1 MCISQKPSL
10 LSFKSKNKTFGL
22 PINKSRKWMPFFV
35 ESFHKQRNK
44 NIFLVNRTKG
54 CKHKPDVNPR
64 FSKFHSPS
72 ALWWGFC
79 CKEVS
84 TAQGDMLNE
93 GLYRATWTKLKSQLL
108 SEKNELQNVTQS
120 RKPSRAFVK
129 TVSSVIYYYV

>member
-1 MCISQKPSL
+1 MDA
-10 LSFKSKNKTFGL
+10 
-22 PINKSRKWMPFFV
+22 FFCV

-72 ALWWGFC
+72 GLWWGFC
-79 CKEVS
+79 CKDVS

-93 GLYRATWTKLKSQLL
+93 GLYRATRTKLKSQVP
-108 SEKNELQNVTQS
+108 SEKSELQNVTSSRTPS
-120 RKPSRAFVK
+120 RKPVK
-129 TVSSVIYYYV
+129 TVLNVIHSHV